1 MQLSLIWL
9 CLFVAL
15 LPTAGWLKD
24 VMEEWVTC
32 QNSWLYLEPIFSSD
46 DINRQLPV
54 EAKRYQSME
63 RMWRKIMKSAFE
75 NRQVGMLIHRSG
87 PGI

>member
-9 CLFVAL
+9 GLAL
-15 LPTAGWLKD
+15 LPYVGWLKD
-24 VMEEWVTC
+24 VMEEWLTC
-32 QNSWLYLEPIFSSD
+32 QRSWLYLEPIFSSD

-63 RMWRKIMKSAFE
+63 RMWRKLMKSAFD
-75 NRQVGMLIHRSG
+75 NRQVGMLTYCSG